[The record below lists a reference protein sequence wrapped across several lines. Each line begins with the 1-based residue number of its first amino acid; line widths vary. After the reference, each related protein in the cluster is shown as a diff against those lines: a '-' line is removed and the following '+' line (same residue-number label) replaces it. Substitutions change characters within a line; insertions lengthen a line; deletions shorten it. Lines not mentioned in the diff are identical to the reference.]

1 MDNALDAV
9 SGVGDFDAYSGETVK
24 KLTVLPIWVAG
35 AALSASTALIFLTQT
50 SPWPFMGWI
59 LTPFV
64 VVGCLAWARILVV
77 NKSSDPWF
85 DRPNAQTKLRVL
97 QVLTLLAFIASLPHV
112 WRIGQEVA
120 LWIQ

>member
-1 MDNALDAV
+1 MDNAFDAV
-9 SGVGDFDAYSGETVK
+9 SGVGDLQTYSGETAK
-24 KLTVLPIWVAG
+24 KLTTLPIWVAG
-35 AALSASTALIFLTQT
+35 AALAASTALIFVLKS
-50 SPWPFMGWI
+50 SPWPVVGWI

-85 DRPNAQTKLRVL
+85 DRPDAQTKLRVL